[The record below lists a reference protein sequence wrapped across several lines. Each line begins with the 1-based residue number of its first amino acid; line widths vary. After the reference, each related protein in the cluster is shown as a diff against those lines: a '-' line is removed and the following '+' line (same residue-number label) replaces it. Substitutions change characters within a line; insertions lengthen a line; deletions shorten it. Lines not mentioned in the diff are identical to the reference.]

1 MQIVSLGDNLHAMS
15 NQIFWKKYEKYFK
28 MSSAEI
34 LTQYAKIYNIVWYIP
49 NDSLVEF
56 YVVIDD
62 DSVFLMFVFCCC
74 FLLFLGVFFVVFFL
88 SFPKKNIGDGIYKR
102 ASHCMWIFSLFIEKI
117 MT

>member
-1 MQIVSLGDNLHAMS
+1 MQTVSLGDNLHEML

-74 FLLFLGVFFVVFFL
+74 FFVVFEGGFCCFFL
-88 SFPKKNIGDGIYKR
+88 SFPKKNIGPDISCESSPCLLRK
-102 ASHCMWIFSLFIEKI
+102 
-117 MT
+117 